1 MENKV
6 YREHIDTRTLLKA
19 EGRKNQSIF
28 WNENVKIFTSKLLD
42 FNKIQIYSI
51 VEGLPLSNY

>member
-6 YREHIDTRTLLKA
+6 YREHIDKRTLLQV

-28 WNENVKIFTSKLLD
+28 WNENVKIFTSELLD
-42 FNKIQIYSI
+42 FNKIQVYLI
-51 VEGLPLSNY
+51 VQALPLTNY